1 MLVQCIQMLSVLL
14 ACAVALGDGAWY
26 RYSATVGAV
35 VLGAVAV
42 SSLAD

>member
-26 RYSATVGAV
+26 SATVGAV